1 VLPFNLKVDEMEH
14 ESSSEGSS
22 EGSGFVKRA
31 RKKSLNRAVG
41 GASNMWGKAVEEGA
55 KVKQSKEYQKIVG
68 SNGKRKMAGTGK
80 VKPKRNQ
87 TESVHN

>member
-22 EGSGFVKRA
+22 EGSEFVKRA
-31 RKKSLNRAVG
+31 RKKSLNRAVGG

-55 KVKQSKEYQKIVG
+55 KVKQSKEY
-68 SNGKRKMAGTGK
+68 
-80 VKPKRNQ
+80 
-87 TESVHN
+87 